1 MARVKIFVE
10 VRVAGGRVH
19 RVVLVVF
26 GNVLGSGLRQKPED
40 RLPLRQDFQ
49 DGLRTGRSG
58 HLIN

>member
-1 MARVKIFVE
+1 MAGVEVFVE
-10 VRVAGGRVH
+10 VWVAGGRVH

-49 DGLRTGRSG
+49 DGLRTSRSG
-58 HLIN
+58 Q